1 MTDHRTTRRSALA
14 WLGAGAAFPILAACG
29 SRAEAKAFR
38 VAYTEAEW
46 RRRLTPAQ
54 FAVLREEDTE
64 RAFSSPLDHEKRRG
78 TFLCAG
84 CNNELYSSTTKFDSG
99 TGWPSFYRPLPGAVG
114 LSTDYKL
121 GYPRREVHCA
131 DCGGQMGHVFNDG
144 PEPTGLRYCMN
155 GLALKF
161 RPGRA
166 A

>member
-99 TGWPSFYRPLPGAVG
+99 TGWPSFYRPLPGAIGEPVP
-114 LSTDYKL
+114 LSNLVALEYSSLLQPAQTNV
-121 GYPRREVHCA
+121 PRRFSLSSGELN
-131 DCGGQMGHVFNDG
+131 GGSVSSCRS
-144 PEPTGLRYCMN
+144 T
-155 GLALKF
+155 
-161 RPGRA
+161 
-166 A
+166 